1 MKLPIETQNK
11 TAADDWVVLEVDDQT
26 VAIPEGWLKGGN
38 ADRFD
43 AVADL
48 DFQTA
53 RKEADWVL
61 GPGSHK
67 GAMRD
72 IDYLHAG
79 VNDIY
84 TLVDEGYV
92 DGNKAI
98 LAFR

>member
-1 MKLPIETQNK
+1 MKLPIEQQTK
-11 TAADDWVVLEVDDQT
+11 TAANDWFVLETDDQT
-26 VAIPEGWLKGGN
+26 IAIPEGWLKGGV
-38 ADRFD
+38 DRFD
-43 AVADL
+43 GVAGL

-53 RKEADWVL
+53 RKQADWVL

-72 IDYLHAG
+72 IDYLHG
-79 VNDIY
+79 SVNDIY

-92 DGNKAI
+92 DGRKAI